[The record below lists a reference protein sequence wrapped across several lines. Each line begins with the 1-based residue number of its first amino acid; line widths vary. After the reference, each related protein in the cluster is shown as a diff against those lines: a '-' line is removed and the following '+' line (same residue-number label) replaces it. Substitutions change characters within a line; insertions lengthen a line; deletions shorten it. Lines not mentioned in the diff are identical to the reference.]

1 MTQKDKLEKQK
12 QKVGLLH
19 EIWKEYKKEYS
30 EQENR
35 KIANAWME
43 EDMKCIELELE

>member
-30 EQENR
+30 ER
-35 KIANAWME
+35 KTE
-43 EDMKCIELELE
+43 K